1 MNEVANKPL
10 RRTLRLAAR
19 ATSAGMLCWF
29 GVTLDGS
36 CSRSG
41 TLYEAELCSR

>member
-19 ATSAGMLCWF
+19 ATSAGMICSF
-29 GVTLDGS
+29 GVTLDGL
-36 CSRSG
+36 RYRFG
-41 TLYEAELCSR
+41 TLYEAE